1 MQRQS
6 WGRRFRLPTALMR
19 VAALALLLVV
29 PAAFG
34 QELLRLEKSADA
46 MGATYTIALYGA
58 DRVAMEEAVDGAL
71 AEAQRLDRLLSNYKP
86 DSEWSV
92 VNRSAAG
99 QPMKVSPELFR
110 LLSACAGYSRES
122 EGAFDITVGPLMKIW
137 GFYKSYGHLA
147 PKSEVRAALTK
158 IGYRHIHL
166 DDTAQTVW
174 FDHAGVEMDPGGIG
188 KGYAVDRMVDVLK
201 EKGFQRALVAGSNSS
216 IYGLG
221 APPEEPQGW
230 EVSIRDPKSPRR
242 SAARVYL
249 KDMSLSTSGSYE
261 KFFEADGRTY
271 SHIMDPRTGYPAQGT
286 VSVSVIAP
294 RTIDSEA
301 WAKPYFI
308 NGRQWTAAHKP
319 KDFRVFLCEDGKD
332 TRCAWVE

>member
-1 MQRQS
+1 
-6 WGRRFRLPTALMR
+6 
-19 VAALALLLVV
+19 
-29 PAAFG
+29 
-34 QELLRLEKSADA
+34 
-46 MGATYTIALYGA
+46 
-58 DRVAMEEAVDGAL
+58 
-71 AEAQRLDRLLSNYKP
+71 
-86 DSEWSV
+86 
-92 VNRSAAG
+92 
-99 QPMKVSPELFR
+99 
-110 LLSACAGYSRES
+110 
-122 EGAFDITVGPLMKIW
+122 MKIW

-147 PKSEVRAALTK
+147 PKSDVRAALTK

-166 DDTAQTVW
+166 DDAAQTVW

-188 KGYAVDRMVDVLK
+188 KGYAVDRMVEVLK

-221 APPEEPQGW
+221 APPEQPEGW
-230 EVSIRDPKSPRR
+230 EVNIRDPHNPRR
-242 SAARVYL
+242 GVARVYL

-301 WAKPYFI
+301 WAKPYFV
-308 NGRQWTAAHKP
+308 NGLQWTAAHKP
-319 KDFRVFLCEDGKD
+319 KDFRVFLCRDAKD
-332 TRCAWVE
+332 TPCAWVE